1 MHLPIDT
8 QQPAERIKW
17 ISSVFHSRLSAFLSP
32 LLQLLDARVDRRLVH
47 TFALLVGAII
57 RFRHRQHG
65 LLLSELGAYLLSPAK
80 APAGTKRIS
89 NLLRSHKWH
98 DGLLSDWLRAQA
110 KAELAR
116 WPAQPVLLHW
126 DESVV
131 EKPESIHPQGLCPV
145 RSAKARRLVRL
156 RPGFFNPPLQRPVHV
171 PGFHWLGLLLM
182 GLHTTPCLYL
192 QQWWSTRLGPGSEQ
206 AATLRRRCLEQAVR
220 DFGRRVI
227 HVFDRGY
234 AGAPWL
240 RELLKRGQHFIL
252 RWNKTYALV
261 DERGRRLPCW
271 QLVRGKRSL
280 SKRLVKDTPRRQQ
293 RHMGLYYQAVFHPRW
308 PNRKLSLIIL
318 RPGKG
323 HAPLYLLTNLPVSSV
338 KKAWRVVFC
347 YARRWQVEA
356 AFRYSKSELAL
367 ESPRLWFWE
376 NRLKLMMILSVVY
389 AFLLS
394 LLQAEELSQL
404 LRWGCHRTGKR
415 YQEALI
421 PLYRVRTALMHIWT
435 LAQALNS
442 G

>member
-1 MHLPIDT
+1 MHLHTDT
-8 QQPAERIKW
+8 QPAAERVKW
-17 ISSVFHSRLSAFLSP
+17 ISSVYHERLSAFLTP
-32 LLQLLDARVDRRLVH
+32 LLGLLDERLDRRLVH
-47 TFALLVGAII
+47 TFSLLVESII

-89 NLLRSHKWH
+89 NLLRSCKWQY
-98 DGLLSDWLRAQA
+98 GLLSDWLRAQA
-110 KAELAR
+110 KEQLTQ

-131 EKPESIHPQGLCPV
+131 EKPESIHPEGLCPV
-145 RSAKARRLVRL
+145 RSAKARRLVRI
-156 RPGFFNPPLQRPVHV
+156 RPGFFNPPLHRPVHV
-171 PGFHWLGLLLM
+171 PGFQWLK
-182 GLHTTPCLYL
+182 
-192 QQWWSTRLGPGSEQ
+192 
-206 AATLRRRCLEQAVR
+206 
-220 DFGRRVI
+220 
-227 HVFDRGY
+227 
-234 AGAPWL
+234 
-240 RELLKRGQHFIL
+240 ELLKRRQHFIL

-261 DERGRRLPCW
+261 DQQARQLPCW

-280 SKRLVKDTPRRQQ
+280 SKRLVKDTPRRCQ
-293 RHMGLYYQAVFHPRW
+293 RQMGLYYQTVFHPKW
-308 PNRKLSLIIL
+308 PGKKLSLIIL

-323 HAPLYLLTNLPVSSV
+323 HAPLYLLTNLPVQHV
-338 KKAWRVVFC
+338 NKAWRVVFC

-376 NRLKLMMILSVVY
+376 NRLKLMMILSVGY

-394 LLQAEELSQL
+394 LVQEKEIKQL

-415 YQEALI
+415 YQVALI
-421 PLYRVRTALMHIWT
+421 PLYRIRIALMHIWT
-435 LAQALNS
+435 QDQSLNS

>member
-1 MHLPIDT
+1 MHLLSHT
-8 QQPAERIKW
+8 QAPAERIKQL
-17 ISSVFHSRLSAFLSP
+17 SALYYERLSGFLSP
-32 LLQLLDARVDRRLVH
+32 LLQLLDERLDRRLVH
-47 TFALLVGAII
+47 TFSLLVATII

-89 NLLRSHKWH
+89 NLLRSTKWH
-98 DGLLSDWLRAQA
+98 YGLVSDWLRVQA
-110 KAELAR
+110 KATLQQ

-131 EKPESIHPQGLCPV
+131 EKPESIHTQGLCPV
-145 RSAKARRLVRL
+145 RSAKARRLVRI

-182 GLHTTPCLYL
+182 GLHTTPSLYL
-192 QQWWSTRLGPGSEQ
+192 QQWWSTRLEGSKVE
-206 AATLRRRCLEQAVR
+206 AATIRRECLKQAVK

-240 RELLKRGQHFIL
+240 KELLKRRQHFIL

-261 DERGRRLPCW
+261 DEQGRQLPCW

-293 RHMGLYYQAVFHPRW
+293 CHMGLYYQPVFHPRW
-308 PNRKLSLIIL
+308 PRRKLFLIIL

-323 HAPLYLLTNLPVSSV
+323 HAPLYILTNLPVTSV
-338 KKAWRVVFC
+338 KKAWRLVFC
-347 YARRWQVEA
+347 YARRWQIEA

-376 NRLKLMMILSVVY
+376 NRLKLMMILSIVY
-389 AFLLS
+389 AFLLR
-394 LLQAEELSQL
+394 LLQTEQIQQL

-421 PLYRVRTALMHIWT
+421 PLYRLRTALMHIWT
-435 LAQALNS
+435 QSQSLNS

>member
-1 MHLPIDT
+1 M
-8 QQPAERIKW
+8 RI
-17 ISSVFHSRLSAFLSP
+17 
-32 LLQLLDARVDRRLVH
+32 
-47 TFALLVGAII
+47 
-57 RFRHRQHG
+57 
-65 LLLSELGAYLLSPAK
+65 
-80 APAGTKRIS
+80 
-89 NLLRSHKWH
+89 
-98 DGLLSDWLRAQA
+98 
-110 KAELAR
+110 
-116 WPAQPVLLHW
+116 
-126 DESVV
+126 
-131 EKPESIHPQGLCPV
+131 
-145 RSAKARRLVRL
+145 

-182 GLHTTPCLYL
+182 GLHTKPCLYL
-192 QQWWSTRLGPGSEQ
+192 QQWWSTRLGQSSEQ
-206 AATLRRRCLEQAVR
+206 AATLRRRCLKQAVK

-240 RELLKRGQHFIL
+240 RELLKHCQHFIL

-261 DERGRRLPCW
+261 DEQGRQLPCW

-293 RHMGLYYQAVFHPRW
+293 RHMGLYYQTVFHPRW
-308 PNRKLSLIIL
+308 PGRKLSLIIL

-323 HAPLYLLTNLPVSSV
+323 HAPLYLITNLPVQHV
-338 KKAWRVVFC
+338 NKAWRVVFC

-356 AFRYSKSELAL
+356 AFRYSRSELAL

-376 NRLKLMMILSVVY
+376 SRLKLMMILSVVY
-389 AFLLS
+389 AFLL
-394 LLQAEELSQL
+394 QAEELSQL
-404 LRWGCHRTGKR
+404 LRQGCHRTGKR

-435 LAQALNS
+435 QAQSLNS